1 MAEYLSGNIGKD
13 EFVQVFVTDCLG
25 LADIT
30 LGEQVGFSRNELAC
44 FSSDLIAIHEI
55 TAENKNSF
63 LRSAAFG
70 VAGLTLFGPAGGI
83 AGYLLGSKKEKFA
96 IIAACEL
103 TENRHCIIKFTPRE
117 YEIAV
122 GLINPELKSK
132 GF

>member
-1 MAEYLSGNIGKD
+1 MAEYLSGNVCKD
-13 EFVQVFVTDCLG
+13 EFVQVFVTDFLG

-30 LGEQVGFSRNELAC
+30 LGEQVGFSRNEFAC
-44 FSSDLIAIHEI
+44 FSSDLIAIHEV
-55 TAENKNSF
+55 TAENKDSF

-83 AGYLLGSKKEKFA
+83 AGYLLGSKKEKSA

-103 TENRHCIIKFTPRE
+103 TEDRHCIIKFTPRE

-122 GLINPELKSK
+122 NLMKSK
-132 GF
+132 LKE